1 MIDAP
6 PSATMEVSVV
16 LGLLTFL
23 FIYTHYRKQLAHTIA
38 NVTRYIM
45 AQNISLNA
53 LFLNLVILIAHT
65 INLFFYITLFL
76 PIKGIETLYDNVS
89 SASQRFKRLHMD
101 PRLLILRLVRAPTKA
116 FTMILDYTEYSLLFL
131 PLMIMDWVVV
141 TYCESDLHWSRNG
154 YTGVTKT
161 LLIPIWMIVLF
172 VNVFF
177 YCFWFMPAL
186 VLERVW
192 GFFFE
197 GVYEYDEAVAPNLG
211 PVVTSPVTPRAV
223 TFEERKNAVWDTD
236 RTIMPTKSHRKPSLA
251 KTEAISELDLN
262 ETNGEQCPLK
272 EVTEELR
279 ARIKSWRESALGL
292 IIDTSDVDDE
302 SADGRSFDSA
312 IVLESSVESHITE
325 KTDKH
330 DDSDSAVGLMTP
342 VEHEQDLAAGL
353 VDAAGLEDHLDILE
367 ADESEDD
374 EKSEDNEESEVD
386 GERGK
391 DMKTNERYF
400 EFGFEDGPD
409 VVERMMPGR
418 MAEKVANADFK
429 KNVS

>member
-23 FIYTHYRKQLAHTIA
+23 FTYTHYRKQLANTISG
-38 NVTRYIM
+38 VTRYIM
-45 AQNISLNA
+45 AHDISLNA
-53 LFLNLVILIAHT
+53 LFLNLIILIAHT

-76 PIKGIETLYDNVS
+76 PIKGIEILYDKVF
-89 SASQRFKRLHMD
+89 SASQRFKRLRMD
-101 PRLLILRLVRAPTKA
+101 PRLLILRLVRDPPKA
-116 FTMILDYTEYSLLFL
+116 FTMILDYGEYSLLFP
-131 PLMIMDWVVV
+131 PLMIMDWIVV
-141 TYCESDLHWSRNG
+141 TYGESDLHWSRNG
-154 YTGVTKT
+154 YTGVIKT
-161 LLIPIWMIVLF
+161 LLIPIWMVVLF

-177 YCFWFMPAL
+177 YCFWYMPAL
-186 VLERVW
+186 ILERVW

-197 GVYEYDEAVAPNLG
+197 GVYEYDEA
-211 PVVTSPVTPRAV
+211 TPRAV
-223 TFEERKNAVWDTD
+223 TFTELRENAVWDTD
-236 RTIMPTKSHRKPSLA
+236 RTIVPTKSHRKPSLA

>member
-262 ETNGEQCPLK
+262 ETNGEQCALK

-279 ARIKSWRESALGL
+279 ARIKSWRDNALGL
-292 IIDTSDVDDE
+292 MIDTSAVDDE
-302 SADGRSFDSA
+302 STRRSFDSA
-312 IVLESSVESHITE
+312 IMLESIAENHIAG

-330 DDSDSAVGLMTP
+330 DDNDSAVEVNTP
-342 VEHEQDLAAGL
+342 VERKHDLAAGL
-353 VDAAGLEDHLDILE
+353 LDAADSKDRLDILE
-367 ADESEDD
+367 ADEESEDGGD
-374 EKSEDNEESEVD
+374 RVE
-386 GERGK
+386 
-391 DMKTNERYF
+391 DMKANEHYF

-418 MAEKVANADFK
+418 RVEKVANADVK
-429 KNVS
+429 KNVG